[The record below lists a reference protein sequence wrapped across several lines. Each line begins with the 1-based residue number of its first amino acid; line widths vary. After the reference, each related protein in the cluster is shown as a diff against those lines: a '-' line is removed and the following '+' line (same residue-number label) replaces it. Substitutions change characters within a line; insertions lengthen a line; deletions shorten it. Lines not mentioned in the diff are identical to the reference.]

1 MIKVDYKNCSGCGA
15 CENIC
20 AVDAIKMVKNSEGF
34 LYPEVNVDIC
44 VNCGKCEQVCQIQTE
59 YMFDS
64 EKRRFFAVWQINE
77 NERQKSATG
86 GMCALVAKY
95 VIEKGGYFC
104 SAAFVNGKLKHVLT
118 NEWNFLINI

>member
-44 VNCGKCEQVCQIQTE
+44 VNCGKCE
-59 YMFDS
+59 
-64 EKRRFFAVWQINE
+64 
-77 NERQKSATG
+77 
-86 GMCALVAKY
+86 
-95 VIEKGGYFC
+95 
-104 SAAFVNGKLKHVLT
+104 
-118 NEWNFLINI
+118 